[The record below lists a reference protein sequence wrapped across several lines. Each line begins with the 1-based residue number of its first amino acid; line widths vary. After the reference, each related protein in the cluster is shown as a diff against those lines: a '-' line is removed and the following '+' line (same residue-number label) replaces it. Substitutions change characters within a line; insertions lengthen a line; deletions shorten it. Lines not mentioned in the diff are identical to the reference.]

1 MHLRVEHTTEFSY
14 DGSIAE
20 AYTELRLR
28 PLEGGGQH
36 CSSFRLST
44 EPFGLRVR
52 EYHDHFGNDVHHFDV
67 LESHERLAVTAIS
80 SVMTPPAF
88 APRPEVLSPLE
99 FHDYLSPTAYA
110 PFAGVWDFAA
120 EHAGDDADR
129 AQRAHGV
136 MEARRRALVYDPE
149 ATDVQTRADEVLALG
164 RGVCQDFAHVLL
176 AACRSRR
183 HPGALRQRLP
193 LRPQARR
200 RQRRLARVGRRRGTR
215 PAGWTSL
222 DPTHDRAQTERY
234 VRVAVGR
241 DYADVPP
248 TRGVYK
254 GVAQETLSVRVGLH
268 AL

>member
-1 MHLRVEHTTEFSY
+1 MYLRVEHTTEFSY
-14 DGSIAE
+14 DASIAE

-36 CSSFRLST
+36 CSSFRLTT

-67 LESHERLAVTAIS
+67 LESHERLAVTAVS
-80 SVMTPPAF
+80 SVMTPASFSTTSEP
-88 APRPEVLSPLE
+88 LSPLE

-110 PFAGVWDFAA
+110 PFAGVWEFAA
-120 EHAGDDADR
+120 GHAGEGNR
-129 AQRAHGV
+129 LQRARDV
-136 MEARRRALVYDPE
+136 MDAVRGRLVYDPT

-164 RGVCQDFAHVLL
+164 RGVCQDFAHVML
-176 AACRSRR
+176 ATCRSVGI
-183 HPGALRQRLP
+183 P
-193 LRPQARR
+193 ARYVSGY
-200 RQRRLARVGRRRGTR
+200 LYDPSLGDNAASHAWVDVWDEA
-215 PAGWTSL
+215 AGWTSL
-222 DPTHDRAQTERY
+222 DPTHDREQSEVY

-254 GVAQETLSVRVGLH
+254 GVATETLSVRV
-268 AL
+268 ALQALS

>member
-36 CSSFRLST
+36 CSSFRLTT

-88 APRPEVLSPLE
+88 APGPVVLSPLE
-99 FHDYLSPTAYA
+99 FHDYLSPTDYA
-110 PFAGVWDFAA
+110 PFAGVWEFAS

-129 AQRAHGV
+129 AQRAHGI
-136 MEARRRALVYDPE
+136 MEAVAARLVYDAE

-164 RGVCQDFAHVLL
+164 RGVCQDFAHVML
-176 AACRSRR
+176 ATCRSVGI
-183 HPGALRQRLP
+183 P
-193 LRPQARR
+193 ARYVSGY
-200 RQRRLARVGRRRGTR
+200 LYDPKLIGDNAASHAWVDVWDEAT
-215 PAGWTSL
+215 GWTAL
-222 DPTHDRAQTERY
+222 DPTHRRAQTEAY

-254 GVAQETLSVRVGLH
+254 GVAQETLSVRVALH
-268 AL
+268 AQ

>member
-1 MHLRVEHTTEFSY
+1 MYLRVEHTTEFSY

-36 CSSFRLST
+36 CSSFRLTT

-67 LESHERLAVTAIS
+67 LESHQRLAVTAVS
-80 SVMTPPAF
+80 NVMTPASFETAVEP
-88 APRPEVLSPLE
+88 LSPLE
-99 FHDYLSPTAYA
+99 FHDYLSPTGYA
-110 PFAGVWDFAA
+110 PFAGIWELAA
-120 EHAGDDADR
+120 DHAGEGRR
-129 AQRAHGV
+129 AQRAREV
-136 MEARRRALVYDPE
+136 MEAVRGRLVYDPA

-164 RGVCQDFAHVLL
+164 RGVCQDFAHVML
-176 AACRSRR
+176 ATCRSVGI
-183 HPGALRQRLP
+183 P
-193 LRPQARR
+193 ARYVSGY
-200 RQRRLARVGRRRGTR
+200 LYDPKLGDNAASHAWVDVWDEAG
-215 PAGWTSL
+215 GWTSL
-222 DPTHDRAQTERY
+222 DPTHGREQGEAY

-254 GVAQETLSVRVGLH
+254 GVARETLAVRVGLQ